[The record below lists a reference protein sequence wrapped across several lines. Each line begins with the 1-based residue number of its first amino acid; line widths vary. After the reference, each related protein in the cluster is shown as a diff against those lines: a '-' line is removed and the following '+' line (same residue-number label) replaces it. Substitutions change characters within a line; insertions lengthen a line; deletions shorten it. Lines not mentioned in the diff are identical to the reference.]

1 MAKDEVRAE
10 KKEKKDKKR
19 KAAEAVD
26 DAADGTP
33 VKKEKKDKKKR
44 KTAEADDDSMMDVDG
59 GNSLVKVQTE
69 DGKDEKA
76 IVAVPVEALVPFAN
90 PLADEKSQKKV
101 LKAVKKGMSS
111 ISHHSNLSFVLMSF
125 ALRSQIQIPQARR
138 ERMRQIDPQIAR
150 RDTRF
155 SLRQHPPQWHCHS
168 RRRYLAHGR
177 HQSYSRAV

>member
-33 VKKEKKDKKKR
+33 VKEEKKDKKKR
-44 KTAEADDDSMMDVDG
+44 KTAEAEDESMMDVDG

-101 LKAVKKGMSS
+101 LKAVKKGIFS
-111 ISHHSNLSFVLMSF
+111 ISHHSNSILMSF

-155 SLRQHPPQWHCHS
+155 SLRQHPP
-168 RRRYLAHGR
+168 
-177 HQSYSRAV
+177 

>member
-44 KTAEADDDSMMDVDG
+44 KTAEAEDESMMDVDG
-59 GNSLVKVQTE
+59 GNSLVKVQTEE

-101 LKAVKKGMSS
+101 LKAVKKGMLTIPSPNPPH
-111 ISHHSNLSFVLMSF
+111 SH
-125 ALRSQIQIPQARR
+125 
-138 ERMRQIDPQIAR
+138 
-150 RDTRF
+150 
-155 SLRQHPPQWHCHS
+155 
-168 RRRYLAHGR
+168 
-177 HQSYSRAV
+177 

>member
-33 VKKEKKDKKKR
+33 VKKDKKDKKKR
-44 KTAEADDDSMMDVDG
+44 KTAEAEDESMMDVDG

-101 LKAVKKGMSS
+101 LKAVKKGM
-111 ISHHSNLSFVLMSF
+111 LT
-125 ALRSQIQIPQARR
+125 IPS
-138 ERMRQIDPQIAR
+138 PNP
-150 RDTRF
+150 
-155 SLRQHPPQWHCHS
+155 SP
-168 RRRYLAHGR
+168 
-177 HQSYSRAV
+177 SY